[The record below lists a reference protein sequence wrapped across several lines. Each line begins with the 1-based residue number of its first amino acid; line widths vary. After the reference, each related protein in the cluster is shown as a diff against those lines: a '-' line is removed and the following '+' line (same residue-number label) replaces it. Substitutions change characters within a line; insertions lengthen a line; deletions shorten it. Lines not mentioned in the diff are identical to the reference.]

1 MIRIGIDV
9 GGTGLKAGAVN
20 EKGLIL
26 SKVSCPTRAERPY
39 QAVIQD
45 MAGLARS
52 AAVQAGCDWDKV
64 ASVGAGIPGV
74 ENAATGIVPFC
85 TNLGWHQVPLR
96 DTLSELLQK
105 GVRVGNDATVAALAE
120 HVAGAAAGTQSS
132 VLVTLGTG
140 VGGGV
145 ILDGRPFVGCHGVA
159 TEIGHLIVQMD
170 GILCSCGNRGCWER
184 YASATALIREGR
196 ELARKQPEGMI
207 ARQGE
212 GDLEAITAKVVIDCA
227 KAGDPGA
234 VALFEQYAYWV
245 AVGLAN
251 LINAYD
257 PEVILLGGGVSA
269 AGDFLLEAVRARLPE
284 LVFFKTMPYARVE
297 LARLGNDA
305 GIIGA
310 AMLY

>member
-64 ASVGAGIPGV
+64 ASVGVGIPGV

-96 DTLSELLQK
+96 DRLSELLQK

-207 ARQGE
+207 ARQVE

>member
-64 ASVGAGIPGV
+64 ASVGVGIPGV

-159 TEIGHLIVQMD
+159 TEIGHLIVKMD

-196 ELARKQPEGMI
+196 ELAQKQPEGMI
-207 ARQGE
+207 ARQVE